1 MGKKA
6 VIGTSPKD
14 SSTDKMD
21 RYIQRNER
29 KEQQNLHRHGK
40 KDLSKIP
47 MDEWPLKKQLEYRDN
62 MSDADK
68 FKEKYSSY
76 SFWYE
81 AVKKASGVYPLT
93 FVDWTSCRAGV
104 KEALRDMYANSVS
117 VKDAVRVLQRDYKI
131 Y

>member
-47 MDEWPLKKQLEYRDN
+47 MDEWPLKKQLEYLNNR
-62 MSDADK
+62 SDADK
-68 FKEKYSSY
+68 FKDKYSSY

-81 AVKKASGVYPLT
+81 EVKKKSGVYPTT
-93 FVDWTSCRAGV
+93 FIDWSSRVDT
-104 KEALRDMYANSVS
+104 KQALQDMYARCVS
-117 VKDAVRVLQRDYKI
+117 IKDAVYILKREHGI

>member
-14 SSTDKMD
+14 SSIDKMD

-29 KEQQNLHRHGK
+29 KEQQYLLRNGK

-47 MDEWPLKKQLEYRDN
+47 
-62 MSDADK
+62 SDADK

-76 SFWYE
+76 SFWFE
-81 AVKKASGVYPLT
+81 SVKKKSGVYPIT
-93 FVDWTSCRAGV
+93 FVDWSSRPST
-104 KEALRDMYANSVS
+104 KEAMRDMYAKCVS
-117 VKDAVRVLQRDYKI
+117 VKDALFILKQDHGI

>member
-29 KEQQNLHRHGK
+29 KEQQNLHRLGK

-47 MDEWPLKKQLEYRDN
+47 MDQWPLKKQLEYLNNR
-62 MSDADK
+62 SDADK
-68 FKEKYSSY
+68 FKDKYSSY

-81 AVKKASGVYPLT
+81 EVKKKSGVYPTT
-93 FVDWTSCRAGV
+93 FIDWSSRVDT
-104 KEALRDMYANSVS
+104 KQALQDMYARCVS
-117 VKDAVRVLQRDYKI
+117 FKDAVYILKREHGI

>member
-47 MDEWPLKKQLEYRDN
+47 MDEWPLKKQLEYLNNR
-62 MSDADK
+62 SDADK
-68 FKEKYSSY
+68 FKDKYSSY

-81 AVKKASGVYPLT
+81 EVKKKSGVYPTT
-93 FVDWTSCRAGV
+93 FIDWSSRADT
-104 KEALRDMYANSVS
+104 KQALQDMYAKCVS
-117 VKDAVRVLQRDYKI
+117 VKDAVYILKREHGI

>member
-47 MDEWPLKKQLEYRDN
+47 MDEWPLKKQLEYLNNR
-62 MSDADK
+62 SDADK
-68 FKEKYSSY
+68 FKDKYSSY

-81 AVKKASGVYPLT
+81 EVKKESGVYPT
-93 FVDWTSCRAGV
+93 SFIDWSSRADT
-104 KEALRDMYANSVS
+104 KQALQDMYAKCVS
-117 VKDAVRVLQRDYKI
+117 VKDAVYILKREHGI

>member
-14 SSTDKMD
+14 SSIDKMD

-29 KEQQNLHRHGK
+29 KEQQYLLRNGK

-47 MDEWPLKKQLEYRDN
+47 MDEWPLEKQLEFLNNR
-62 MSDADK
+62 SDADK

-76 SFWYE
+76 SFLTNLRLILQYSIPSNIRTSSLHYSWYIYNFCF
-81 AVKKASGVYPLT
+81 VKYTKNVFSIPKM
-93 FVDWTSCRAGV
+93 FF
-104 KEALRDMYANSVS
+104 
-117 VKDAVRVLQRDYKI
+117 
-131 Y
+131 

>member
-14 SSTDKMD
+14 SSIDKMD

-29 KEQQNLHRHGK
+29 KEQQYLLRNGK

-47 MDEWPLKKQLEYRDN
+47 MDEWPLEKQLEFLNNR
-62 MSDADK
+62 SDADK

-76 SFWYE
+76 SFWFE
-81 AVKKASGVYPLT
+81 SVKKKSGVYPIT
-93 FVDWTSCRAGV
+93 FVDWSSRPST
-104 KEALRDMYANSVS
+104 KEAMRDMYAKCVS
-117 VKDAVRVLQRDYKI
+117 VKDALFILKQDHGI